1 MLGISDL
8 GYKWGLYGDE
18 LWPTLRS
25 GVCTNSLGS
34 HGSDG
39 VLRMVRVDVPGTDG
53 GDMVLDVDE
62 DVRSRLVEEYER
74 LVRATDVV
82 LIEGSSPDVSDDGSD
97 GSGGA
102 ETCIVDL
109 ESLVALKVALANE
122 KAVRAAYLQEQR
134 LRAYRDEL
142 DRACNE
148 RVAMLMLGSTRGV
161 IAMLVL
167 RGNLRDRIELLGVEK
182 EVFERS
188 DVQRDLQR
196 IAEEQ
201 WAGHVRLL
209 RPGAKGRE
217 ARPDIGNGALLYL
230 TAEHMENFSN
240 FLWKN
245 HIIAQS
251 KHVFV
256 SLLFRGVVAGALD
269 RPPFGSVRNNFL
281 MSRAGTVVSE
291 VWFDVSAIS

>member
-1 MLGISDL
+1 
-8 GYKWGLYGDE
+8 
-18 LWPTLRS
+18 
-25 GVCTNSLGS
+25 
-34 HGSDG
+34 
-39 VLRMVRVDVPGTDG
+39 
-53 GDMVLDVDE
+53 MVLNVDE

-97 GSGGA
+97 GSGGSD
-102 ETCIVDL
+102 TCIDDL
-109 ESLVALKVALANE
+109 ESLVALKVALAKE

-134 LRAYRDEL
+134 LRAYCVEL

-167 RGNLRDRIELLGVEK
+167 KGNLRHRIELLGVEK
-182 EVFERS
+182 DVFGCSE
-188 DVQRDLQR
+188 VQRDLQR

-209 RPGAKGRE
+209 RPGAKEKE
-217 ARPDIGNGALLYL
+217 ARPDIGNGAFLYL
-230 TAEHMENFSN
+230 TKEHMENFCN
-240 FLWKN
+240 FLRRN
-245 HIIAQS
+245 QIIAQS
-251 KHVFV
+251 KHICV

-269 RPPFGSVRNNFL
+269 RPPFGSVRNNYL
-281 MSRAGTVVSE
+281 LSRAGKVVSE
-291 VWFDVSAIS
+291 MWFDVSAIS